1 GVKFFGEG
9 GWKLADEDERALE
22 DLLGTL
28 DEPPEATFE
37 EPADDGSYGS
47 RYEELVAERFG
58 SPLAGLRIACDCA
71 NGAMSGVAPSVLER
85 LGATVTA
92 VGDAP
97 DGRNINVGC
106 GATDLALL
114 ERVVSGGDFDLGVA
128 FDGDGD
134 RMLAVDGEGRALDG
148 DEIIAVLALH
158 LGVDLV
164 VVTSMSNLGLHRLM
178 ARHGIRVVT
187 TDVGDRYVLEALR
200 RTGGVLGGEQSGH
213 LIYLRG
219 HCTGDG
225 LVAALLLA
233 RALVETGTPL
243 AELAAALPRF
253 PQVQANVRVGEK
265 RIPDPVRREVERLN
279 ESLGERGR
287 VLVRPSGTEPVL
299 RILAEAESA
308 WEAESLC
315 GKVTALV
322 QKELG

>member
-1 GVKFFGEG
+1 MTAERRYFGTDGVRGVAGETLTQSLVARLGVAFARWTGGAPVLLGRDTRASGPALEAALASGLRAGGASVRSGGVLPTPAVALLAGQGCGAVVSASHNPPEYNGVKFFGEG

-47 RYEELVAERFG
+47 RYQELVAERFG

-92 VGDAP
+92 LGDAP

-114 ERVVSGGDFDLGVA
+114 GRVVSGGDFDLGVA

-158 LGVDLV
+158 LGFFFFVLS
-164 VVTSMSNLGLHRLM
+164 SMLIFCFLFVLWV
-178 ARHGIRVVT
+178 ICLFVFW
-187 TDVGDRYVLEALR
+187 TDVWF
-200 RTGGVLGGEQSGH
+200 
-213 LIYLRG
+213 
-219 HCTGDG
+219 G
-225 LVAALLLA
+225 LVM
-233 RALVETGTPL
+233 
-243 AELAAALPRF
+243 
-253 PQVQANVRVGEK
+253 
-265 RIPDPVRREVERLN
+265 
-279 ESLGERGR
+279 
-287 VLVRPSGTEPVL
+287 
-299 RILAEAESA
+299 
-308 WEAESLC
+308 
-315 GKVTALV
+315 
-322 QKELG
+322 